1 MRTTTATILLL
12 AFAIPASAETD
23 YDRAEMIR
31 TRDLTG
37 AEVYTT
43 NTDGSMT
50 WDADQTF
57 DKVDGDWDNIGEI
70 EDVVLDRNG
79 QMIGVIAEVGGFL
92 DIGDKHVF
100 IEIDGVKL
108 VPVDDRN
115 FSLVTGLSKDQLM
128 ERKDLDEGFWD

>member
-1 MRTTTATILLL
+1 MKKTTITLLLL
-12 AFAIPASAETD
+12 ALATPLSAETD

-31 TRDLTG
+31 TRDITG
-37 AEVYTT
+37 AEIYTT
-43 NTDGSMT
+43 NSDGSMA
-50 WDADQTF
+50 WDIEQTF

-70 EDVVLDRNG
+70 EDVVLDRDG

-108 VPVDDRN
+108 VPVDDRS

>member
-1 MRTTTATILLL
+1 MRKTTATFLLL
-12 AFAIPASAETD
+12 ALATPLTAETSL
-23 YDRAEMIR
+23 DRADMIR
-31 TRDLTG
+31 TRDITG

-43 NTDGSMT
+43 NTDGSMA
-50 WDADQTF
+50 WDVDQTF
-57 DKVDGDWDNIGEI
+57 DKVDDNWNNIGEI
-70 EDVVLDRNG
+70 EDVVLDRDG

-108 VPVDDRN
+108 VPIDDRN

-128 ERKDLDEGFWD
+128 EREDLDEGFWD